1 MGTALYRNMNSV
13 IIDNFEGT
21 YLSVKHLVQ
30 NGHKHIAYV
39 GSFPDSKISFQYRRQ
54 GYIQALKDAGITD
67 TYFGDCAHNNRE
79 QILKTTARLLQEYP
93 QVTAMVTC
101 NDEVALTAMHE
112 IIQSGRKIPS
122 DISIIG
128 FDNNA
133 NTEISIPPLTTVNV
147 DKVGMGR
154 LAVQLLINRAENPDQ
169 SYVTMR
175 VHTRLVERGSVRNL
189 CR

>member
-1 MGTALYRNMNSV
+1 
-13 IIDNFEGT
+13 
-21 YLSVKHLVQ
+21 
-30 NGHKHIAYV
+30 
-39 GSFPDSKISFQYRRQ
+39 
-54 GYIQALKDAGITD
+54 
-67 TYFGDCAHNNRE
+67 
-79 QILKTTARLLQEYP
+79 
-93 QVTAMVTC
+93 MVTC

-112 IIQSGRKIPS
+112 IFQSGKKIPS

-133 NTEISIPPLTTVNV
+133 NTEISIPPLTTINV

-169 SYVTMR
+169 SFVTMR

-189 CR
+189 CEE